1 MKHYISE
8 EEKKRQIEQMWEDYE
23 RANKAQISKF
33 DQNGE
38 FRNEITDFFDENEEI
53 STNDPVRYEK
63 LSEGKNYR
71 QKSKKKNGQ
80 NAHKKSDSF
89 HD

>member
-1 MKHYISE
+1 MKDYISE

-23 RANKAQISKF
+23 RANKAQLSKLEQGGDF
-33 DQNGE
+33 K
-38 FRNEITDFFDENEEI
+38 NEIADYFDEEEEV

-71 QKSKKKNGQ
+71 QKFKKKNGH
-80 NAHKKSDSF
+80 NSHKKSDNF
-89 HD
+89 RD

>member
-8 EEKKRQIEQMWEDYE
+8 EEKKKQIEQMWEDYE
-23 RANKAQISKF
+23 RANKAQINKS

-38 FRNEITDFFDENEEI
+38 FKNEITDFFDENEEI

-71 QKSKKKNGQ
+71 QKFKKKGGQ
-80 NAHKKSDSF
+80 ITHKKSDSF
-89 HD
+89 ND